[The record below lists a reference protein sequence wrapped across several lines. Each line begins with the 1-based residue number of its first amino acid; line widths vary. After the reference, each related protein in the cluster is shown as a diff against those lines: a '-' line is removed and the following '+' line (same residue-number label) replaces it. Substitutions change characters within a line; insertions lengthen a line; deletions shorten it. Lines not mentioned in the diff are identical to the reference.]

1 MVAKWVGVGE
11 GWIGSLGLA
20 DTIQTIILIFCFCFC
35 FLGHMEV
42 PRLGVEVKLQLPAY
56 ATATGTRDLSG
67 VQ

>member
-20 DTIQTIILIFCFCFC
+20 DTIQTIILIFFVCFC